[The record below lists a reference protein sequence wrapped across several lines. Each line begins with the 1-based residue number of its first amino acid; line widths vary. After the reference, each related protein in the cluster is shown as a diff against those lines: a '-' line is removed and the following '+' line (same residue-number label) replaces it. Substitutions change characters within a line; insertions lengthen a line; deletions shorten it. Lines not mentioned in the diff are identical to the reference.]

1 MLDWFQGRTDNERG
15 LSVTT
20 QPAREQLRSVP
31 FWQVQAVFDPDGEG
45 KEFAY
50 TIGLHDRGLPE
61 LHIWGRPSLGEDPG
75 DDWMFSINDRTR
87 VLNEFAWLL
96 IDGKLDVGT
105 NLRREYD
112 AGLAV
117 VDYRVD
123 PPGDRDELE
132 AFGIAPGAIVLPV
145 PWSLTRP
152 PEGTISPLT
161 HDARAIAVADYESA
175 LASVDRHVPVPLG
188 WELPDEPS
196 YSPDQRFGPRTPVVL
211 ARAAQLLQADDE
223 TICNLIYAGFMADR
237 MHSLTYAWSM
247 ARACGRPAGRRPALD
262 AVSDAARELIASM
275 TEDPR
280 AQRRWRSIA
289 RAYWPEHWQSLH
301 GHERMRYERNLAGTL
316 GDVFGSLLAVEVVAD
331 IAEPKLLLEARGPW
345 LSGLGG
351 LSEVPGPEWAA
362 SPAVLGVVSDQ
373 LTGLTTQQLSAAARI
388 HGAGRQELPDGP
400 GYDDLCARLLGLGL
414 VSASGCPWAPTLA
427 DLPGVRISIG
437 EVNAGALAWMSDLQN
452 LATCLT
458 VALTHRARFDA
469 EEVALLALPYRELL
483 PGLEAALNQPL

>member
-1 MLDWFQGRTDNERG
+1 MTA
-15 LSVTT
+15 

-31 FWQVQAVFDPDGEG
+31 FWRVQSVFDPDGEG

-50 TIGLHDRGLPE
+50 TIGLYDQGLPE

-75 DDWMFSINDRTR
+75 DDWMLSTNDRTR

-96 IDGKLDVGT
+96 IDGRLDVAT

-132 AFGIAPGAIVLPV
+132 AFGIAPGAIVLPI

-152 PEGTISPLT
+152 PEGTVSPLT
-161 HDARAIAVADYESA
+161 HDALAIAVADYKNV
-175 LASVDRHVPVPLG
+175 LATVDRQIPAPLG

-196 YSPDQRFGPRTPVVL
+196 YSPDQRFGP
-211 ARAAQLLQADDE
+211 
-223 TICNLIYAGFMADR
+223 
-237 MHSLTYAWSM
+237 
-247 ARACGRPAGRRPALD
+247 GRRPALD

-280 AQRRWRSIA
+280 ARRRWRSIA
-289 RAYWPEHWQSLH
+289 RAFWPEHWESLH
-301 GHERMRYERNLAGTL
+301 GHERVRYERNLAGRL
-316 GDVFGSLLAVEVVAD
+316 GDLFGSLLAVEVIAD
-331 IAEPKLLLEARGPW
+331 IAEPRLMLEARGPW

-351 LSEVPGPEWAA
+351 LAEVPGPEWAA
-362 SPAVLGVVSDQ
+362 SPAVLDVVGDQ
-373 LTGLTTQQLSAAARI
+373 LSRLTTQQLLAISRI
-388 HGAGRQELPDGP
+388 HRAGRRAELPGAP
-400 GYDDLCARLLGLGL
+400 GYDDLCSRLLGLGL
-414 VSASGCPWAPTLA
+414 VSASGCPLAATLVEV
-427 DLPGVRISIG
+427 PGVEISIG
-437 EVNAGALAWMSDLQN
+437 EVNGGLLAWMRDLQN

-469 EEVALLALPYRELL
+469 EEVALLALPYRELM